1 MKTWRIITAAA
12 TAFALAATIGC
23 NADNSKDQNNNAP
36 EPAVQD
42 EGQAGAG
49 GTNAPADNPSTE
61 DEGISGDG
69 QGTEPSTG
77 ANGGAGDQPVD
88 LPTPVDPAE
97 PQSDDPAAGESGDG
111 GEGVMTILPIIE
123 PAPNTENTPGA
134 VRALPEPTDPGL
146 TAPDGNAS
154 NPGGGVDPNTPVSKQ
169 AAVNGSDSAAGTVP
183 GAPADYGDGREPA
196 PVLKAMPATGQ

>member
-61 DEGISGDG
+61 DEGAYPAMDR
-69 QGTEPSTG
+69 EP
-77 ANGGAGDQPVD
+77 NRR
-88 LPTPVDPAE
+88 
-97 PQSDDPAAGESGDG
+97 
-111 GEGVMTILPIIE
+111 
-123 PAPNTENTPGA
+123 
-134 VRALPEPTDPGL
+134 RART
-146 TAPDGNAS
+146 
-154 NPGGGVDPNTPVSKQ
+154 
-169 AAVNGSDSAAGTVP
+169 
-183 GAPADYGDGREPA
+183 GAPATSRSTCRRRSIRLNRSRMIRP
-196 PVLKAMPATGQ
+196 PVRAAMAEKA